1 MEKLH
6 FDFRDI
12 LWAPARALS
21 AKQIF
26 VMTFFVIAALV
37 VFDIFY
43 YLAQMFAGERLGLV
57 FSAYGFFPFEHFRF
71 DSVPSQISLGAGIV
85 LGILTVMLG
94 FFGVAA
100 INIESIRG
108 NRFFSNIEAIKF
120 AFKRLKQIFLSEL
133 AIVLFVAFIVF
144 LFFLLGLL
152 SRIPYLG
159 DWLFA
164 LLFALP
170 NFVIAI
176 LTVFIIFIF
185 TLSVVLLPAVAA
197 AERHGESFSVILE
210 TFSTI
215 IRQPAR
221 WFGYTLYALTA
232 AKVCGFIY
240 AYFAYRAVQ
249 FIGWATALGGGD
261 NIVRLIR
268 SGLSHLPVKSDL
280 VVETFNIF
288 PGIDFS
294 FAVSGWAMGG
304 TGNPAGYVMAV
315 MLFLIFATII
325 GYMLA
330 IVAAA
335 QARAFVV
342 IRKIKDDYNIAKESS
357 LFYIEEHVNPEIDEV
372 VE

>member
-37 VFDIFY
+37 VYDIFY
-43 YLAQMFAGERLGLV
+43 YLAQLLAGARLSLV
-57 FSAYGFFPFEHFRF
+57 FSAYNFFPFENIRF
-71 DSVPSQISLGAGIV
+71 YNPLSQVSLIVGIILAV
-85 LGILTVMLG
+85 LTVMMG

-100 INIESIRG
+100 INIEAIRG
-108 NRFFSNIEAIKF
+108 NRFFSNSRAVRF
-120 AFKRLKQIFLSEL
+120 AFKRFKQLFLSEL
-133 AIVLFVAFIVF
+133 AIIIFVAFVVF
-144 LFFLLGLL
+144 LFFLLGLI
-152 SRIPYLG
+152 SRLPYIG
-159 DWLFA
+159 DWLFV
-164 LLFALP
+164 LLFVLP
-170 NFVIAI
+170 NFIIAL

-185 TLSVVLLPAVAA
+185 ALSVVLLPAVAA
-197 AERHGESFSVILE
+197 AERQGESFSVILE
-210 TFSTI
+210 TFSTV

-221 WFGYTLYALTA
+221 WFGYTFYSLVA

-249 FIGWATALGGGD
+249 FIGWATSLGGGD
-261 NIVRLIR
+261 RINRLIK
-268 SGLSHLPVKSDL
+268 SGLSHLPVNTDL
-280 VVETFNIF
+280 VRETFNIF
-288 PGIDFS
+288 PGLDFS
-294 FAVSGWAMGG
+294 FSVGHWALGG
-304 TGNPAGYVMAV
+304 TDTPAGYLMAV
-315 MLFLIFATII
+315 MLFFIFVSII

-342 IRKIKDDYNIAKESS
+342 IRYKKDDYNIAEEKS
-357 LFYIEEHVNPEIDEV
+357 LFFADENINPEIDEG
-372 VE
+372 E